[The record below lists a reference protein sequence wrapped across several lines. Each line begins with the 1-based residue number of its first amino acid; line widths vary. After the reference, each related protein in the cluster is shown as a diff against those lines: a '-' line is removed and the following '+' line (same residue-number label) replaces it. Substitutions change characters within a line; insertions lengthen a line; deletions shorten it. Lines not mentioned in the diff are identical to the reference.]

1 MRKVERQYLE
11 IAGTA
16 SESLRVNSTTVES
29 YLRKFEWDFARYQYS
44 GRSLT
49 DLVSQIQANANKVDE
64 ELKKLATNFTD
75 KNLQLSTLQRKKVIN
90 LYSSDFEDFLTP
102 EQVARLEIL
111 RADTIEKVLETVM
124 IVFSKSLDAGNSI
137 VIITRIHTQCTMI
150 NIYLYIYYY
159 EEFLRSYES
168 IGKDIVSFADGKGT
182 PIVPGSHKKVFE
194 DNENIMYSIVIL
206 TSHYQKGSYEGDT
219 FVAGNN
225 NNTYEL
231 TSFSHSFI
239 YLNFYY
245 FLDCDR

>member
-1 MRKVERQYLE
+1 VRKVERQYLE

-137 VIITRIHTQCTMI
+137 VIITRIHTQCTLI
-150 NIYLYIYYY
+150 NHIYLYI
-159 EEFLRSYES
+159 L
-168 IGKDIVSFADGKGT
+168 
-182 PIVPGSHKKVFE
+182 
-194 DNENIMYSIVIL
+194 L
-206 TSHYQKGSYEGDT
+206 
-219 FVAGNN
+219 
-225 NNTYEL
+225 
-231 TSFSHSFI
+231 
-239 YLNFYY
+239 
-245 FLDCDR
+245 